1 MEKIKIN
8 LDQSEWV
15 EAREQIYWSISIDGR
30 MATGERNAL
39 HGTVFPEVFPPRSY
53 ENEGKNQI
61 FLLIKPILDIRLRP
75 NDQKHQL
82 NL

>member
-1 MEKIKIN
+1 
-8 LDQSEWV
+8 
-15 EAREQIYWSISIDGR
+15 